1 MNYIKNI
8 VVFAGVFFMQ
18 FASAT
23 STTSGW
29 NVGSAVAQGAT
40 TVYTATKDIGGKVV
54 TSVAKITPTSAQVAK
69 GLSKGLFAGLALS
82 VAQKLIEDG
91 VDFVLD
97 PANNELRYTPKAD
110 KNKIYQYKFVSPYGT
125 AYTISQAQ
133 SISDQYLE
141 KTYSSSIVKYS
152 CYIESSGG
160 FFCPYRY
167 TYDSE
172 SMRRVVYFVKDV
184 NEDYDPKATQKSIPF
199 TQLASQIIGEANNN
213 NEDAKAITSVVA
225 QSATAS
231 NTDDQLVPYTQLT
244 QALDASVPTSQDDT
258 KSPPATNTN
267 TGSQSQTQDQS
278 KPDESASNPTAT
290 PTPSNPSVP
299 TDCGFFQTACTWF
312 DWTKTQYNDSVKAV
326 KDYFKDPEEQTD
338 KDNTI
343 DEEPTPTI
351 KNDYIKFSESCPFVP
366 ETHSITIGD
375 QTVEIASDMTQA
387 CKTASDMRPLVLLL
401 GALISFGI
409 CCGFNFSGSTGE
421 D

>member
-8 VVFAGVFFMQ
+8 VVLAGVFFMQ

-23 STTSGW
+23 TTSSGW

-40 TVYTATKDIGGKVV
+40 TVYTATKEIGGKVA
-54 TSVAKITPTSAQVAK
+54 TGIARITPTPAQI
-69 GLSKGLFAGLALS
+69 SKGLGKGLFTGLALS

-97 PANNELRYTPKAD
+97 PANNELRYTKKPDGKAKTSPQAYYSTNVQVGYYSTAD
-110 KNKIYQYKFVSPYGT
+110 ATCNAVLAYYKQKS
-125 AYTISQAQ
+125 
-133 SISDQYLE
+133 SDYD
-141 KTYSSSIVKYS
+141 SSSLS
-152 CYIESSGG
+152 GDTCYL
-160 FFCPYRY
+160 
-167 TYDSE
+167 YDKSKKLINLNTLGYGPNP
-172 SMRRVVYFVKDV
+172 S
-184 NEDYDPKATQKSIPF
+184 YDPKAKDDSKQSIPL
-199 TQLASQIIGEANNN
+199 TQLASSIIGEANNN
-213 NEDAKAITSVVA
+213 DEDAKAITSAVA

-290 PTPSNPSVP
+290 PTPSNSSVP